1 MTKVCGLWYYIW
13 AVAKDGVNIDNRIV
27 KAKQQKRIF
36 TQKSIL
42 EISQKCTK
50 PRKELVLQR
59 FNTYLKSTVRYN
71 KHESLILAQDERWRR
86 A

>member
-1 MTKVCGLWYYIW
+1 MWYYIW
-13 AVAKDGVNIDNRIV
+13 AVAKDGMNIDNRIV

-59 FNTYLKSTVRYN
+59 FNSYASTVRYN

>member
-1 MTKVCGLWYYIW
+1 MNKEQF
-13 AVAKDGVNIDNRIV
+13 K
-27 KAKQQKRIF
+27 
-36 TQKSIL
+36 KSIL

-50 PRKELVLQR
+50 PRGKLVLQR
-59 FNTYLKSTVRYN
+59 FNSYESTVRYN